1 MPSVHSRYF
10 INWLGVCSFKHS
22 KYTHCMAFSGLSNS
36 WKWLLVLSWEN
47 QETMLKV
54 LNTSFLAFKVA
65 VPTINLPTYSQ
76 LSSVSGIIEN
86 PNKNTNFPL
95 LLLLFFFYCNKNLNA
110 LVQPFSLIS
119 LNFKFGHVK
128 NYHKG
133 FFCLFIYIVFNQSY
147 IITHK
152 HSLLLKAQHIIMHI
166 LFAKLIKEIILYNP
180 LPSPTPPKRKKNC
193 IHFQNQLLIKSQ

>member
-1 MPSVHSRYF
+1 M
-10 INWLGVCSFKHS
+10 
-22 KYTHCMAFSGLSNS
+22 
-36 WKWLLVLSWEN
+36 
-47 QETMLKV
+47 MLKV
-54 LNTSFLAFKVA
+54 LNSSFLAFMVA

-95 LLLLFFFYCNKNLNA
+95 LFFFFFHCNENLNA
-110 LVQPFSLIS
+110 LVQSFSLIS

-133 FFCLFIYIVFNQSY
+133 FFFCLFIYIVFNQSY

-166 LFAKLIKEIILYNP
+166 LFAKLIKETILYNP
-180 LPSPTPPKRKKNC
+180 LPPRPPKRKKNC